1 MGGTARL
8 EFRHVE
14 KSFPARNRQTERVIA
29 VQNVSL
35 SVAHGEV
42 VSLIGPS
49 GCGKSTLLNIGA
61 GLDKPSAGMVLVDGN
76 SVTSPNP
83 HVAFMLQNDLLL
95 PWRTI
100 LENVN
105 FGQEIQH
112 VDRAQR
118 TRRSTDLLARYHLGE
133 FAQHYPHQ
141 LSGGMRQRAALARTM
156 AMDPDVV
163 LLDEPFSALDAQTK
177 IILQNDL
184 ARVLANERKT
194 ALFITHD
201 ISEGLALS
209 DRVLVM
215 SRRPGTIIREI
226 VVDMPDRAKP
236 VQRRSNPRMG
246 TYMIEIFDLLGLS
259 EDGSKNDEGP
269 HAAVNDMGDKL

>member
-1 MGGTARL
+1 MSGAARL
-8 EFRHVE
+8 EFAHVE
-14 KSFPARNRQTERVIA
+14 KSFPARNRRTERVVA
-29 VQNVSL
+29 VRDVSL
-35 SVAHGEV
+35 RVAHGEV

-49 GCGKSTLLNIGA
+49 GCGKSTLLNMAA
-61 GLDKPSAGMVLVDGN
+61 GLDRPNAGTVLVDGKP
-76 SVTSPNP
+76 VTGPNP

-105 FGQEIQH
+105 FGQEIQR
-112 VDRAQR
+112 VGREER
-118 TRRSTDLLARYHLGE
+118 MRRSRELLGRYHLDE

-156 AMDPDVV
+156 AMNPEVL

-177 IILQNDL
+177 MILQNDL
-184 ARVLANERKT
+184 ARVLAEERKT

-236 VQRRSNPRMG
+236 FRRRSNPRMNR
-246 TYMIEIFDLLGLS
+246 YMVEIFDLLGLIK
-259 EDGSKNDEGP
+259 DNDDDENSQSSLETTGE
-269 HAAVNDMGDKL
+269 AS

>member
-1 MGGTARL
+1 MDAVARL
-8 EFRHVE
+8 EFRHVA
-14 KSFPARNRQTERVIA
+14 KTFPARRGHSKPVLA
-29 VQNVSL
+29 VQDVTL
-35 SVAHGEV
+35 SVRHGEV

-49 GCGKSTLLNIGA
+49 GCGKSTLLNLAA
-61 GLDKPSAGMVLVDGN
+61 GLDKPSAGTVLLDGKP
-76 SVTSPNP
+76 VTGPNR

-100 LENVN
+100 VENVN

-112 VDRAQR
+112 V
-118 TRRSTDLLARYHLGE
+118 RRDERMKRSRELLTRYHLGD

-156 AMDPDVV
+156 AMNPDVL

-177 IILQNDL
+177 MVLQNDL
-184 ARVLANERKT
+184 ARVLADERKT
-194 ALFITHD
+194 AFFITHD

-215 SRRPGTIIREI
+215 SRRPGTIVREI
-226 VVDMPDRAKP
+226 IVDMPDRARP
-236 VQRRSNPRMG
+236 FRRRSNPRMG
-246 TYMIEIFDLLGLS
+246 AYMIEIFDLLGLTRDT
-259 EDGSKNDEGP
+259 EEEGSQASLEP
-269 HAAVNDMGDKL
+269 VEEAS

>member
-1 MGGTARL
+1 MDGAARL
-8 EFRHVE
+8 EFRHVV
-14 KSFPARNRQTERVIA
+14 KSFPARKRQTEQVAA
-29 VQNVSL
+29 VRDVSF
-35 SVAHGEV
+35 SIAHGEV

-49 GCGKSTLLNIGA
+49 GCGKSTLLNIAA
-61 GLDKPSAGMVLVDGN
+61 GLDKPSAGEVLVDGAP
-76 SVTSPNP
+76 VTKPNP

-105 FGQEIQH
+105 FGQEIQR
-112 VDRAQR
+112 VGREER
-118 TRRSTDLLARYHLGE
+118 TKRSSDLLRRYHLGD
-133 FAQHYPHQ
+133 FLRHYPHQ

-156 AMDPDVV
+156 VMDPDVM

-184 ARVLANERKT
+184 ASVLAEERKT

-201 ISEGLALS
+201 ISEGLVLS

-215 SRRPGTIIREI
+215 SHRPGTIISEI
-226 VVDMPDRAKP
+226 IVDMPDRARP
-236 VQRRSNPRMG
+236 FHRRSNPRMNA
-246 TYMIEIFDLLGLS
+246 YMVEIFDLLGLTEHDADSS
-259 EDGSKNDEGP
+259 ENSSYVRP
-269 HAAVNDMGDKL
+269 S